1 MGIFDQIKSAFSSGD
16 DVRESTAVEKAQQN
30 PKLATEAAPAK
41 ATSAPSTPG
50 ANTYTVQSGDT
61 LFKIAEE
68 LYGDGDEY
76 EKIFDANREILE
88 SPDRIEPGQKLSIP
102 K

>member
-1 MGIFDQIKSAFSSGD
+1 VGIFDQIKSAFSSGD

-41 ATSAPSTPG
+41 ATSAPST
-50 ANTYTVQSGDT
+50 NTYTVQSGDT